1 MPGSI
6 NEGQQA
12 FAVHGAEQSQY
23 DHHHQ
28 GYQTNTQEYQTTN
41 QGYQTT
47 AQEYQTTNQEY
58 QTSLT
63 NEQYQH
69 EDDGFEEYSEKPAA
83 PVKKPFYKNK
93 KYWIICSIITV
104 IIVVVV
110 VLLILFVAF
119 PKIAQSTLN
128 HSKIEVNTAQISF
141 QPPAD
146 SNVPPVAGADA
157 NSTFYMHMVTDLKN
171 TGPFSADI
179 KFEDNVEVLYNN
191 TVLGTI
197 TLPDT
202 HISGGHGSIDTV
214 TPFMITNV
222 AAFSEFSRY
231 MLAAEKFTW
240 TLNGKAKITAL
251 SRYVA

>member
-6 NEGQQA
+6 NDGQQA
-12 FAVHGAEQSQY
+12 FAVQGAEQPQ
-23 DHHHQ
+23 HLH
-28 GYQTNTQEYQTTN
+28 QEYITTI
-41 QGYQTT
+41 
-47 AQEYQTTNQEY
+47 
-58 QTSLT
+58 T
-63 NEQYQH
+63 NEQHNDYA
-69 EDDGFEEYSEKPAA
+69 DDGFEEYSEKPAA

-104 IIVVVV
+104 IVVVVV

-128 HSKIEVNTAQISF
+128 HSEIEVNTAQISF
-141 QPPAD
+141 QPPVD
-146 SNVPPVAGADA
+146 SSLQPVAGADA
-157 NSTFYMHMVTDLKN
+157 NSTFYMHMVTDLKK

-179 KFEDNVEVLYNN
+179 QFDDNIEVIYNN

-202 HISGGHGSIDTV
+202 HIGGGHGSIDTV

-251 SRYVA
+251 TR